1 MKSTSIH
8 SQFVNFME
16 AQIVITI
23 LSLVGAAGG
32 GLSAACAVLFKHYK
46 SSVDER
52 LRNGEK
58 RHEEC
63 EDDRRAPPAEELPD
77 ERGDHAVERE
87 RRRGRREQRDD
98 QDGHPEGHR
107 TG

>member
-1 MKSTSIH
+1 M
-8 SQFVNFME
+8 
-16 AQIVITI
+16 ITI

-63 EDDRRAPPAEELPD
+63 EDDRRAQREELR
-77 ERGDHAVERE
+77 ELRRQVESVRANS
-87 RRRGRREQRDD
+87 
-98 QDGHPEGHR
+98 
-107 TG
+107 